1 MVKTY
6 LKSTARDSDN
16 SIWSLIDKCSYF
28 YCHHNNQLYG
38 TSDTLSQHNQLA
50 WCYCHGKAI
59 SKVSSCFF
67 FFNPHYWKTFKGY
80 LELRCHRLFWAP
92 RQLCS
97 CYWQKKSLAAQGQR
111 GRKALGTIWEGAQI
125 GIHCLNVVQSGPSY
139 PPHHH
144 HHHTPPPSQQQTSDR
159 MQSRAGWHFI
169 CVSVCV
175 QWHGCR
181 GFEIIW
187 PGEEHINS
195 RCQTGRMKWKC
206 T

>member
-16 SIWSLIDKCSYF
+16 GIWSWIDKVSYF

-50 WCYCHGKAI
+50 WRYCHGKAI

-67 FFNPHYWKTFKGY
+67 FFYPHYWKTFKGY

-97 CYWQKKSLAAQGQR
+97 CYWKKKKKSLDAQGQR

-139 PPHHH
+139 LPP
-144 HHHTPPPSQQQTSDR
+144 PPPSPHPAVNLRQNAKQGRLAFYLRLCVCAMTRLSGIWNNLARRRTHQLPLSD
-159 MQSRAGWHFI
+159 G
-169 CVSVCV
+169 
-175 QWHGCR
+175 
-181 GFEIIW
+181 
-187 PGEEHINS
+187 
-195 RCQTGRMKWKC
+195 
-206 T
+206 